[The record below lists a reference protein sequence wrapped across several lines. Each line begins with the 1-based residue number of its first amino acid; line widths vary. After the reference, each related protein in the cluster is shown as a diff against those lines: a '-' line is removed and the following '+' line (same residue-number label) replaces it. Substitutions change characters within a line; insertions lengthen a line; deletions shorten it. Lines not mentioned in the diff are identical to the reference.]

1 MSPLNLATTF
11 FLLLDNLTTLVF
23 FPLSIVAAA
32 VSAIT
37 AANAG
42 STATGWAATCSAIFS
57 SSLCSSR
64 ASNIFLQPIFPK
76 DLPSSES
83 PKSL

>member
-1 MSPLNLATTF
+1 MSPLYLATIF

-42 STATGWAATCSAIFS
+42 STATG
-57 SSLCSSR
+57 
-64 ASNIFLQPIFPK
+64 
-76 DLPSSES
+76 
-83 PKSL
+83 